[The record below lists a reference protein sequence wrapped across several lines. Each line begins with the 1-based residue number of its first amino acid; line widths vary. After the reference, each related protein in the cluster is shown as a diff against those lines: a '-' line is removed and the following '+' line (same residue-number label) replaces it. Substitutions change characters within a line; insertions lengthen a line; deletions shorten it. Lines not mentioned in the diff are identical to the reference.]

1 LKIRTQRATKRS
13 FVALVV
19 TTLFASLLA
28 FSGPAGAQSPVS
40 PTTNRIHGAD
50 RYATSVALARNM
62 LGAGNPTDGI
72 IFASGESSA
81 DALSAAVLATANRP
95 ILLVGKDTIS
105 ESVLDFITDYKAS
118 MAGASPTVFIIGGTE
133 AISAA
138 NMTALQTAITV
149 AGDVTPPTY
158 SRLSGADRYA
168 TAAAIAAV
176 AGIMVAADNLI
187 LVSGESWADG
197 VSAGQLS
204 AENGWPIV
212 PMTKTGIN
220 ASSKGTIDAYLAL
233 ISSVKKFIIVG
244 GEAALEAT
252 SVEDY
257 LINTKAVPVANIRR
271 IAGTDRYDTS
281 RKLNL
286 YMKADGVTGH
296 AGTVVALV
304 SGESPWDALAASSW
318 SAVKNAHIQLTDKAG
333 TGASQAAL
341 ATSLA
346 AGAHAAAAAG
356 SALGETLN
364 IIGGKSAVAD
374 SARTAFQASATA
386 GNLTSTMSCA
396 EGSKVLTLVLSG
408 GLGTNEAT
416 AFATDGQGAEIKLTL
431 NAAAVALGAQ
441 DVVKVS
447 SSVYIYVLSTA
458 AAQTNVFKFGGVTED
473 VAFGAGSHIFERSI
487 GASSCTVANDAVKP
501 VVTVQ
506 AVAGA
511 HAATNDASRLAGPQ
525 WIITASEPIAI
536 PDLDAADDWTCD
548 SEGNN
553 HAMTLTAITSATTGG
568 ATKYVGVLANAET
581 GLVDV
586 KIQAGDICTFKATAF
601 TDLAGNNTAA
611 AVSATL
617 AADATAP
624 TASISSATCVDQA
637 QNALVRGNLTMTAV
651 ATASLGNAGGARG
664 NPYGLTV
671 TSTRGMLQ
679 PIVTVDDTAKT
690 ITVNADVGYHTAQDV
705 TAAMTSV
712 GGYSWVASGTGALTA
727 TVTAIRGITGKS
739 TCTIKVDTN
748 EPTALADTGYEI
760 SVAGL
765 RAGYISNE
773 GVTGTAAWA
782 TATTNA
788 NLRMQHVIAFRTA
801 TMGTGVMAQVA
812 GANDLTD
819 MDNNSSVTPVTFTIN

>member
-1 LKIRTQRATKRS
+1 MKIRTKWATKRS

-81 DALSAAVLATANRP
+81 DALSAAVLSTANRP
-95 ILLVGKDTIS
+95 ILLVGKDTIP
-105 ESVLDFITDYKAS
+105 ESVSDFIADYKAS
-118 MAGASPTVFIIGGTE
+118 MAAASPTVFIVGGTE

-149 AGDVTPPTY
+149 AGDITPPTY

-168 TAAAIAAV
+168 TAAAVAAV
-176 AGIMVAADNLI
+176 SGIMVAADNLI

-252 SVEDY
+252 SVEEY

-271 IAGTDRYDTS
+271 IAGSDRYETS

-341 ATSLA
+341 ATALA
-346 AGAHAAAAAG
+346 GGAHAVGAA

-364 IIGGKSAVAD
+364 IIGGKNAVAD

-386 GNLTSTMSCA
+386 GNLTSTLSCS
-396 EGSKVLTLVLSG
+396 EGNKILTLVLSG
-408 GLGTNEAT
+408 GLTT
-416 AFATDGQGAEIKLTL
+416 AE
-431 NAAAVALGAQ
+431 
-441 DVVKVS
+441 
-447 SSVYIYVLSTA
+447 
-458 AAQTNVFKFGGVTED
+458 AAQF
-473 VAFGAGSHIFERSI
+473 
-487 GASSCTVANDAVKP
+487 
-501 VVTVQ
+501 
-506 AVAGA
+506 
-511 HAATNDASRLAGPQ
+511 
-525 WIITASEPIAI
+525 
-536 PDLDAADDWTCD
+536 
-548 SEGNN
+548 
-553 HAMTLTAITSATTGG
+553 
-568 ATKYVGVLANAET
+568 
-581 GLVDV
+581 
-586 KIQAGDICTFKATAF
+586 
-601 TDLAGNNTAA
+601 
-611 AVSATL
+611 
-617 AADATAP
+617 
-624 TASISSATCVDQA
+624 
-637 QNALVRGNLTMTAV
+637 
-651 ATASLGNAGGARG
+651 
-664 NPYGLTV
+664 
-671 TSTRGMLQ
+671 
-679 PIVTVDDTAKT
+679 
-690 ITVNADVGYHTAQDV
+690 V
-705 TAAMTSV
+705 TA
-712 GGYSWVASGTGALTA
+712 GEGLE
-727 TVTAIRGITGKS
+727 GK
-739 TCTIKVDTN
+739 
-748 EPTALADTGYEI
+748 
-760 SVAGL
+760 
-765 RAGYISNE
+765 
-773 GVTGTAAWA
+773 
-782 TATTNA
+782 
-788 NLRMQHVIAFRTA
+788 
-801 TMGTGVMAQVA
+801 
-812 GANDLTD
+812 
-819 MDNNSSVTPVTFTIN
+819 